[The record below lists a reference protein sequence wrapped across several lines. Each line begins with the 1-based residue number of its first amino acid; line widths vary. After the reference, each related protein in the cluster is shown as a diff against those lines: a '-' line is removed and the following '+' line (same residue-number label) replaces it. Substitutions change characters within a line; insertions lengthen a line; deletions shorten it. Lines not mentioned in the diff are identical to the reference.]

1 MVLDKAASFRE
12 QMQHSPAPT
21 LSLLVGGQC
30 WYTCPCSSCFSGQ
43 FVSMLKFIWMGIEI
57 HLGTQWFLTRQPA
70 FLSKCNTRLPP
81 LWACQLAV
89 NASMCVHILRSIRV
103 SAEVHL
109 GWCWNSHGDAMI
121 LDKAASFPKQMQ
133 LKMQSFLTKQPAFLV
148 QHSPVRTLALLVG
161 GQCINTCPCSIWFSG
176 QYNAE
181 VHLGRYWNSHG
192 NAMSLAF
199 FHCFSTCAALN
210 SDYSL
215 VLCAVGTPSWVGQL
229 RMPFPIVSRGQDVNT
244 KLGLHNCF
252 HQRGCCSSV
261 RVWVPCQLFGV
272 SFL

>member
-43 FVSMLKFIWMGIEI
+43 FVPMLKFIWMGIEI
-57 HLGTQWFLTRQPA
+57 HLGTLWFLTRQPA
-70 FLSKCNTRLPP
+70 FLSKCNTRLPHCGP
-81 LWACQLAV
+81 VSWR
-89 NASMCVHILRSIRV
+89 SMHQCVSIFCGQYV
-103 SAEVHL
+103 SVQKFIWVGVEIHM
-109 GWCWNSHGDAMI
+109 G
-121 LDKAASFPKQMQ
+121 MQ
-133 LKMQSFLTKQPAFLV
+133 WFLTKQPAFLV

-215 VLCAVGTPSWVGQL
+215 VLCAVGTLSWVGQL
-229 RMPFPIVSRGQDVNT
+229 RMPFLIVSRGQDVKT

-252 HQRGCCSSV
+252 RQCGCCSSV